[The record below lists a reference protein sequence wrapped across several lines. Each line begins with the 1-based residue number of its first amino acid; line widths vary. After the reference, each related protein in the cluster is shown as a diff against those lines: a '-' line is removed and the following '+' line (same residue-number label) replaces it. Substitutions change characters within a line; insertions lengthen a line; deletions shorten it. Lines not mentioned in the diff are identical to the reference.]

1 MACLTMSFISLAYLL
16 LGFTALATCTSS
28 CSYEPSSNATIDNF
42 PKASPDSPYDPNT
55 LSEVPVA
62 SVCSSANATDELAC
76 ARRYIDIIDEQLA
89 FLYARR
95 LGYAAV
101 AGFAKY
107 NQGVDLNDPSRNEAV
122 AEGMAQ
128 RVLKYGGSA
137 EAGRIMGGEGCQI
150 YVSLE
155 FEVSE
160 IQDTCDRQFQEDV
173 NRECN

>member
-1 MACLTMSFISLAYLL
+1 MSLFSAAYLL
-16 LGFTALATCTSS
+16 LGLIALVTCTSF

-42 PKASPDSPYDPNT
+42 PKASPGSPYDPNV
-55 LSEVPVA
+55 LSQVPVA
-62 SVCSSANATDELAC
+62 SVCSSANATDELSC
-76 ARRYIDIIDEQLA
+76 ARRYIDIIDEQIA

-107 NQGVDLNDPSRNEAV
+107 SHGVELNDPSRNEAV

-128 RVLKYGGSA
+128 RVLKFGGSK
-137 EAGRIMGGEGCQI
+137 EAGRVMGGDGCQI

-160 IQDTCDRQFQEDV
+160 IQGTCDPQFKEDV
-173 NRECN
+173 KRECN

>member
-1 MACLTMSFISLAYLL
+1 MPLLSTAYLL
-16 LGFTALATCTSS
+16 LEVAALATCTSF
-28 CSYEPSSNATIDNF
+28 CSYQPSSNATLENF
-42 PKASPDSPYDPNT
+42 PKASPGSPYDPNI

-62 SVCSSANATDELAC
+62 SVCSSANATEELYC
-76 ARRYIDIIDEQLA
+76 ARIYIDIIDEQIA

-101 AGFAKY
+101 ARFAKY
-107 NQGVDLNDPSRNEAV
+107 GQGVELNDPGRNEAV

-128 RVLKYGGSA
+128 RVLKYGGSK
-137 EAGRIMGGEGCQI
+137 EAGRVMGGEGCQI

-160 IQDTCDRQFQEDV
+160 IRGTCDSEFREDIK
-173 NRECN
+173 RDCN

>member
-1 MACLTMSFISLAYLL
+1 MSLFSKAYLL
-16 LGFTALATCTSS
+16 LVLAALVTCTPF
-28 CSYEPSSNATIDNF
+28 CSYKPSSNATLENF
-42 PKASPDSPYDPNT
+42 PRASPGSPYDPNI
-55 LSEVPVA
+55 LSQVPVA
-62 SVCSSANATDELAC
+62 SVCSSANATDELSC

-107 NQGVDLNDPSRNEAV
+107 AQGVELNDPGRNEAV

-128 RVLKYGGSA
+128 RVLKYGGSK
-137 EAGRIMGGEGCQI
+137 EAGRVMGGEGCQI

-160 IQDTCDRQFQEDV
+160 IKETCDSEFREDIK
-173 NRECN
+173 RDCN

>member
-1 MACLTMSFISLAYLL
+1 MSLSSTAYLL
-16 LGFTALATCTSS
+16 LGLTALATCTSS
-28 CSYEPSSNATIDNF
+28 CSYEPSSNATLENF
-42 PKASPDSPYDPNT
+42 PKASPGSPYDPNI
-55 LSEVPVA
+55 LSEVPIA
-62 SVCSSANATDELAC
+62 SVCSSSNAMDELAC

-107 NQGVDLNDPSRNEAV
+107 SQVVDLNDPSRNEAV

-128 RVLKYGGSA
+128 RVLKYGGSE
-137 EAGRIMGGEGCQI
+137 EAGRVMGGEGCQI

-155 FEVSE
+155 FELSE
-160 IQDTCDRQFQEDV
+160 IQGTCDPQFQEDV
-173 NRECN
+173 KRECN

>member
-1 MACLTMSFISLAYLL
+1 MLLLSTAYLL
-16 LGFTALATCTSS
+16 IALAALATCTSS
-28 CSYEPSSNATIDNF
+28 CTYEPSLNATFENF
-42 PKASPDSPYDPNT
+42 PKASPGSPYDPNI

-62 SVCSSANATDELAC
+62 SVCSSANATNELAC
-76 ARRYIDIIDEQLA
+76 ARKYIDIIDEQIA

-107 NQGVDLNDPSRNEAV
+107 RQGDELNDPGRNEAV

-128 RVLKYGGSA
+128 RVLKYGGSK
-137 EAGRIMGGEGCQI
+137 EAGRVMGGEGCQI

-155 FEVSE
+155 FEASE
-160 IQDTCDRQFQEDV
+160 IQGTCDPEFQEDIKR
-173 NRECN
+173 NCN

>member
-1 MACLTMSFISLAYLL
+1 MSLLSTTYLL
-16 LGFTALATCTSS
+16 LGLAAHVTCTSF
-28 CSYEPSSNATIDNF
+28 CSYQPSTNATVENF
-42 PKASPDSPYDPNT
+42 PKASPGYPYDPNI

-62 SVCSSANATDELAC
+62 SVCSSANATDELSC

-107 NQGVDLNDPSRNEAV
+107 DEGVELNDPGRNEAV

-128 RVLKYGGSA
+128 RVLKYGGSE
-137 EAGRIMGGEGCQI
+137 EAGRVMGGEGCQI
-150 YVSLE
+150 YSPMHLVE
-155 FEVSE
+155 
-160 IQDTCDRQFQEDV
+160 
-173 NRECN
+173 

>member
-1 MACLTMSFISLAYLL
+1 MGCLDMSLLSTAYLL
-16 LGFTALATCTSS
+16 LGLTAFGTCTPS
-28 CSYEPSSNATIDNF
+28 CSYEPSLNATLENF
-42 PKASPDSPYDPNT
+42 PKASPGSPYDPDI

-62 SVCSSANATDELAC
+62 SVCNSANAIDELAC

-101 AGFAKY
+101 AGFAKH
-107 NQGVDLNDPSRNEAV
+107 NQGVELNDPTRNQAV

-128 RVLKYGGSA
+128 RVLKYGGSE

-155 FEVSE
+155 FELSE
-160 IQDTCDRQFQEDV
+160 IQGTCDPQFQEDV
-173 NRECN
+173 KRECS